1 MPRPRCVSAQL
12 QRIRRLMPRRR
23 LIHLLAHAAPHLRK
37 ARSPPLLSS
46 ETLTGKRLCLWNL
59 PLPATSGA
67 EGLCS
72 RRNLHTSAR
81 PNLLPSAY
89 ARVVRGS
96 EECPSGADAA
106 GGA

>member
-1 MPRPRCVSAQL
+1 MR
-12 QRIRRLMPRRR
+12 RRR
-23 LIHLLAHAAPHLRK
+23 LIHLQYCPYVPTRAALHLRK
-37 ARSPPLLSS
+37 ARCDLLLSP